1 MFVVSFTQSRAI
13 IVLVFM
19 VCVLCHLFLD
29 QQTPIVKL
37 AIFINKAPLA
47 ESLIVFAKI
56 FHIYCFCKH
65 FSHLLF
71 FQTSNT
77 LPNLLVYI
85 LILDHCKNV
94 EQLSVVSICNLD
106 LFILSFF
113 LLKISLFFSIIN
125 NILFEN
131 KR

>member
-47 ESLIVFAKI
+47 ESLIVFANT
-56 FHIYCFCKH
+56 FT
-65 FSHLLF
+65 HLLF
-71 FQTSNT
+71 LQTSNT
-77 LPNLLVYI
+77 LPDLLVYI